1 MANEVTLLI
10 KYRDRTVAELY
21 SQARPNL
28 DGDAGY
34 DLYLPED
41 VTIGKGGKKVVPLGI
56 QTAMVRNTNAQSEF
70 EIYVSRSIFYIKLA
84 LLGIVTLIN
93 QGLGSLIAMFAM
105 LVMAVQFWI
114 AIKNRDYP
122 SPKPKKKYVS
132 YRIYPRS
139 SIFNTQVRLANSV
152 GVVDSGYRG
161 EIMAAFDNI
170 SDHECT
176 IPRGTKLVQLVY
188 DAGEITAVKSV
199 NSFEATVRGT
209 RGFGSTS

>member
-10 KYRDRTVAELY
+10 KYRDRNVAELY

-28 DGDAGY
+28 DGDAGF

-41 VTIGKGGKKVVPLGI
+41 VTIGKGGKVVPLGI
-56 QTAMVRNTNAQSEF
+56 QTAMIHNANAQSEF
-70 EIYVSRSIFYIKLA
+70 EIYVLRSIFYIKLA

-93 QGLGSLIAMFAM
+93 QGLGLLIAMSAM

-114 AIKNRDYP
+114 AIKNGDYP

-199 NSFEATVRGT
+199 NSFEATVRGA